1 MAGESPLIRKAFIHL
16 ESDGRKHSLNVYRK
30 IERSTGNAARRR
42 CVASTVKTVGNL
54 DTKEGREAM
63 PIIESMIPW
72 TEKLYDM
79 TEEQIQEYK
88 NIYKQQY
95 HEQDSERKHTREVID
110 VFYMEYQYFQVR
122 KTYDWVMEQFALSGD
137 KMAIRREILLQRL
150 HGSTSSPI
158 DADDLEYLI
167 ANMVKSGREILLCNK
182 WIFKIYPHGAGMR
195 YGKEKEL
202 DENIPYLVGID
213 PSSGGSGDNFAI
225 TIVNP
230 YNLKIAAEFKSP
242 YISGPMAVQ
251 MIVELVLHYIPRCV
265 LIPEKNSMGIYLI
278 QMLCD
283 TDVKGNIYWSESKRQ
298 LEEMTEDNAADAE
311 LKAISRAWKK
321 YGHWTGRNRSAM
333 FELLF
338 QHVNVCKD
346 ILCTEYLVNDICQ
359 LIKTSTGKIEADKGQ
374 HDDSL
379 MSYLIAIYTF
389 YTGDN
394 LSYFGVYRDE
404 NPIYKLV
411 EDGIRP
417 EQDETK
423 VNDVAVVSGI
433 RSGSNDQDYN
443 TLAMMSIASDEIRTK
458 ELVSRFSFVQDPV
471 YSSVRDRYGELP
483 DRMVSIPSTFFD
495 QINNI

>member
-1 MAGESPLIRKAFIHL
+1 M
-16 ESDGRKHSLNVYRK
+16 
-30 IERSTGNAARRR
+30 
-42 CVASTVKTVGNL
+42 GNL

-72 TEKLYDM
+72 TEKLYDL

-202 DENIPYLVGID
+202 DENIPYVVGID

-433 RSGSNDQDYN
+433 RSGSDDQDYN

-471 YSSVRDRYGELP
+471 YSAVRDRYGELP